1 MVFPDLSAPE
11 VKPQTD
17 KVIATPIASIAD
29 RFLALILDFL
39 IFSPVVSLLIA
50 GMVRQTK
57 TFFLLNTASQE
68 GIIAAGLVVAMVIF
82 VTTLLQ
88 AVFLYYWQ
96 ATPGQ
101 FFLQLRVVSYPHEQQ
116 RLSINQCIL
125 RSFMWC
131 GGFLFLAVPFL
142 EIASHPLRRAF
153 HERASDTMVVTLK
166 KVYDEGPHPLE
177 SRFISSWMRMSFL
190 FLMLF
195 GVLGF
200 FKTYHS
206 LRSGAYH
213 EKDTGS
219 AFACKEIK
227 ESDLSGASR
236 LDAALSL
243 FMLNE
248 ITSECL
254 EKEAEASLWGDPV
267 NSQEL
272 AYLAKFVTAE
282 GSDQEKYF
290 KKICENATSST
301 CAIARYMHEDG
312 SKEDLEQASSDLW
325 ITRLLLSDEKYT
337 SQDYVGSL
345 KLIEELQ
352 KVPALK
358 SALEKRYVRSVW
370 ALNQVATKPLK
381 KGRVPASADSDHDS
395 WIERFKERYEVP

>member
-11 VKPQTD
+11 AKPHTN
-17 KVIATPIASIAD
+17 KPAATPIASIAD

-39 IFSPVVSLLIA
+39 IFSPVVSLLTA

-57 TFFLLNTASQE
+57 TFFLLNANSQE
-68 GIIAAGLVVAMVIF
+68 GAIAAGLVAVVVIF
-82 VTTLLQ
+82 LTTLLQ
-88 AVFLYYWQ
+88 SVFLYYWQ

-101 FFLQLRVVSYPHEQQ
+101 LFLQLRVVSYPQEQE
-116 RLSINQCIL
+116 RLSLNQCLI

-131 GGFLFLAVPFL
+131 GGFLLLAVPFL

-153 HERASDTMVVTLK
+153 HERGSDTMVVTLK

-190 FLMLF
+190 FLLLF

-200 FKTYHS
+200 FRTYHS
-206 LRSGAYH
+206 LKIGAYH
-213 EKDTGS
+213 EKDNGVA

-227 ESDLSGASR
+227 ESDLSGVSR

-243 FMLNE
+243 FLLNE

-267 NSQEL
+267 NSQDL
-272 AYLAKFVTAE
+272 AYLAKFMITDGA
-282 GSDQEKYF
+282 DQEKYF
-290 KKICENATSST
+290 AKICENSSSST

-312 SKEDLEQASSDLW
+312 TKEDLEQASPELW
-325 ITRLLLSDEKYT
+325 LTRLLVSDEMYT
-337 SQDYVGSL
+337 NQNFAGSL
-345 KLIEELQ
+345 KIIEDLQ
-352 KVPALK
+352 KVPVLK
-358 SALEKRYVRSVW
+358 TALEKRYVRSVW
-370 ALNQVATKPLK
+370 ALGEESAKPAK
-381 KGRVPASADSDHDS
+381 KGRLPASSSDDS
-395 WIERFKERYEVP
+395 WIERFKEKYEVP